1 MNSDIRQITL
11 PFTPEIV
18 KSLRAGDRLLL
29 NGVLLTAR
37 DAAHKRLVEKLEA
50 GGQLPVDLTDATIY
64 YTGPSATPPGR
75 VIGSAGPTTAYRM
88 DPYCEPLL
96 KAGIRAMIGKGEKG
110 QHVQQ
115 LLKEYCA
122 VYCAAIGGAGAYLS
136 ERIQSSEVIAY
147 DELGPEAIHRLEV
160 CDFPV
165 VVAQDA
171 FGGNQYHKVRETGK
185 NK

>member
-1 MNSDIRQITL
+1 MNSDIKQIRL

-18 KSLRAGDRLLL
+18 QTLRAGDRLLL
-29 NGVLLTAR
+29 SGKLLTAR
-37 DAAHKRLVEKLEA
+37 DAAHKRLVETLET
-50 GGQLPVDLTDATIY
+50 GGKLPVNLKDATIY

-110 QHVQQ
+110 REVQQ
-115 LLKEYCA
+115 LLEQYCA

-136 ERIQSSEVIAY
+136 ERITSSTILAY
-147 DELGPEAIHRLEV
+147 EDLGPEAIHCLSV
-160 CDFPV
+160 KDFPV
-165 VVAQDA
+165 IVAQDA
-171 FGGNQYHKVRETGK
+171 FGGNEYHKVRLAEK